1 MRHRLCNL
9 IKSYIFYLNLFN
21 NLPNGGAGVCV
32 SVCVLM
38 RVWLSCWAYTTHTH
52 TFRILASHV
61 FQPQPWHMV
70 AHHDVNDDEVMVMVT
85 VKGKLFEARW
95 RWWWWWRWWCFSQ
108 RVAALYGINQPN
120 FTIFVAIAV
129 LARRARSSPCT
140 LSSVSSA
147 PFAPSSP
154 AVQLQRIVAFLMCA

>member
-1 MRHRLCNL
+1 MCNL

-32 SVCVLM
+32 CPWVCVNACVAVL
-38 RVWLSCWAYTTHTH
+38 LSMHNPHTH

-85 VKGKLFEARW
+85 VKGKLFEAR
-95 RWWWWWRWWCFSQ
+95 
-108 RVAALYGINQPN
+108 
-120 FTIFVAIAV
+120 
-129 LARRARSSPCT
+129 
-140 LSSVSSA
+140 
-147 PFAPSSP
+147 
-154 AVQLQRIVAFLMCA
+154 